1 MLTKEKILE
10 VLKGIRDPEIGENIV
25 DLNMVRGINVGVGGV
40 VDLEIALT
48 VPECPLTA
56 TIRRDVNTALTGL
69 GASSVNIKFT
79 SMSES
84 ERGALIQRV
93 QEIRRTRMQSQAGS
107 QPQGVMGVGPISRL
121 SKGLI
126 HNIVAVGSGKGGV
139 GKSTVTAI
147 LAVEL
152 ARRGFRVGILDADVT
167 GPSIPRLFGLKAK
180 LETDGKKIFPATT
193 AGGIRVVSVNLIL
206 PSESDATI
214 WRGPIINGVIR
225 QLYTDVDWGE
235 LDYMLVDLPPGT
247 SDAPLTVFQS
257 LPLDGFIVVTSPQE
271 LAQVIVGKAVN
282 MAKKMNVPVFGLVE
296 NMVYMVCPHCGER
309 VYIYGEGRNQLAER
323 FGLKVLGSLPI
334 DPELPKICDEGRI
347 EEYVSGEAAS
357 IINRMGEVRVNLLN
371 LKAAAPSN
379 Q

>member
-25 DLNMVRGINVGVGGV
+25 DLNMVRGVNVSVGGGV
-40 VDLEIALT
+40 EVEIALT

-56 TIRRDVNTALTGL
+56 TIRKDVNSALKGL
-69 GASSVNIKFT
+69 GASSVNIRFT

-84 ERGALIQRV
+84 ERSELIQRV
-93 QEIRRTRMQSQAGS
+93 QEIRRTRMHSQAGG

-121 SKGLI
+121 GKGLI

-167 GPSIPRLFGLKAK
+167 GPSIPRLFGLKTK

-193 AGGIRVVSVNLIL
+193 ASGIRVVSVNLIL

-282 MAKKMNVPVFGLVE
+282 MAKKMGVPVFGLVE

-309 VYIYGEGRNQLAER
+309 VYIYGEARNQLAER
-323 FGLKVLGSLPI
+323 FGLRVLGSLPI
-334 DPELPKICDEGRI
+334 DPQLPKICDEGRI

-357 IINRMGEVRVNLLN
+357 IINRMGEVRVNILN